1 MILLSIKN
9 HCFEYLNSKNMFCP
23 RCGQEQKSEEIR
35 FCSRC
40 GFSFEVVAQVLATG
54 GTLPQLIE
62 VDEKQK
68 GWFNRSNGWK
78 FGLVWILVFFLLA
91 TVFAMAR
98 VDGFPEA
105 LAAFGFFGGL
115 LITLFSFIFL
125 KKSSRTSD
133 SEQLNPAQKK
143 RENAASQLKT
153 SQNVLPPEQSIP
165 ASAYAPPVD
174 LWKAPDTFELSQPG
188 SVTEGTTK
196 LLEKDE

>member
-1 MILLSIKN
+1 
-9 HCFEYLNSKNMFCP
+9 MFCP
-23 RCGQEQKSEEIR
+23 RCSQEQISEEIR

-78 FGLVWILVFFLLA
+78 FGLVWILVYFLLA

-115 LITLFSFIFL
+115 LIILFSFIFL

-143 RENAASQLKT
+143 RENAAYELKT
-153 SQNVLPPEQSIP
+153 SQNVLPPQQSIP
-165 ASAYAPPVD
+165 ASAYIPPAD
-174 LWKAPDTFELSQPG
+174 LWKAPDTFELSQPR